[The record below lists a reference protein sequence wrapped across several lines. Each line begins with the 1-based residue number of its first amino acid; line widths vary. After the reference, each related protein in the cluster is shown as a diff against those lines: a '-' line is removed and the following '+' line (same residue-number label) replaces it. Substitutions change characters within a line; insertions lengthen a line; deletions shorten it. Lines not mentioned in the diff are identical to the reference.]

1 MSDFKLLVWYFILKF
16 EKQFL
21 NYEEFVIHII
31 TLTIFSNYRY
41 EFMYQAIAKTS
52 KYNYAKF

>member
-1 MSDFKLLVWYFILKF
+1 MSLIFILKF

-52 KYNYAKF
+52 KYNFAKF